1 MRREFTMAK
10 RRNRTHSNEFREEA
24 IRQVRESGKPL
35 SRMALELGLN
45 YSTLRAWVKEAE
57 SPPGERL
64 VESERAELRRL
75 RSEVRELRLEREILK
90 KATAFFAKH
99 SR

>member
-1 MRREFTMAK
+1 MPN
-10 RRNRTHSNEFREEA
+10 RRNRTHSNAFREEA
-24 IRQVRESGKPL
+24 VKQVRESGKSL
-35 SRMALELGLN
+35 SRMALELGVN

-57 SPPGERL
+57 SPPGER
-64 VESERAELRRL
+64 VTESERAELRRL

-99 SR
+99 SK

>member
-1 MRREFTMAK
+1 MPK

-24 IRQVRESGKPL
+24 VRQVRASGKPL
-35 SRMALELGLN
+35 TQMALELGVN
-45 YSTLRAWVKEAE
+45 YGTLRAWVQEAE
-57 SPPGERL
+57 SPPAERL
-64 VESERAELRRL
+64 RESERAELRRL

-99 SR
+99 SK

>member
-1 MRREFTMAK
+1 MAK

-24 IRQVRESGKPL
+24 VRQVRESGRSL

-45 YSTLRAWVKEAE
+45 YSTLRAWMKEAE

-64 VESERAELRRL
+64 MESERAELRRL
-75 RSEVRELRLEREILK
+75 RSEVRELRR
-90 KATAFFAKH
+90 A
-99 SR
+99 R